1 MKKKKLILISF
12 LSIICLTACIL
23 IASLCSKG
31 DNNDYNE
38 APIKPVEKLGYYN
51 SDLFPIER
59 AEKTTKNVV
68 ELSTLYSIG
77 ENGVVSVTGAYTSG
91 FTDSSVINISS
102 ENDLYAFS
110 YLCNEYVS
118 NGTYPFLAYSY
129 QLTQNIDYSDC
140 LYSFLPIGYTSNI
153 GFSGIFNG
161 NGYEIENLKFE
172 SITTTNQEKYNNI
185 EYYAM
190 FTLVAEDAQISNF
203 GIINPFID
211 NLVKPENLVGTSVI
225 AGVNYGHIGYVFVK
239 DLRDIEEDAG
249 INAAG
254 QGRISLLVGKNGSS
268 ENKVGSIENC
278 YVAATIVVSFQN
290 TEYLDFNELLVEN
303 YADISNLYYYNKSIT
318 KYTSHDA
325 TEDVEYLGIG
335 IAYNGRVKYGTRCGS
350 EKELTETLLALNGNY
365 WKDETSYGVDSS
377 TFDIATPITRGMDY
391 DIESKT
397 FYIDD
402 EMDFA
407 YMYELMRESSYFAS
421 NQITYEIRSNID
433 LSLLNPDAYYYGKAI
448 AATIKGKVGSYES
461 VYFSNSQP
469 SSYPTIFDPVFKNYA
484 LNEGVE
490 CYGVFPYL
498 SGVIQ
503 DLNIAITSP
512 SYSLSHVTTSS
523 NTKSIGFVSGL
534 IEGGLVNNVNVF
546 ASSVELNDNVNRYY
560 FGSIAGIIS
569 GGAAIQNVTASLSFS
584 DGTQGS
590 INGSIA
596 YDKGIA
602 LGGIVGFIAKTYANV
617 YDALSCVNFNL
628 NLNSACEVSVG
639 GIIGSG
645 YTRNY
650 NGNKTSQLENRG
662 SIVINSGASATNL
675 YASGIIAHQLGMQDE
690 VTLFNNIGDIT
701 LNSTGTANTYVSG
714 ISNVDLAS
722 SSNLKERGIV
732 KYSASGFTNAS
743 NINITSSTGNVYYAG
758 VLNLNSTSF
767 TSSIDNMYNLGYK
780 AISGNNTYLDPQSI
794 EMSAA
799 STYAGVINNIGGST
813 NYKVNAEIVYNFR
826 DIIIKNDSA
835 VSGKELSYSAVML
848 GGNIN
853 YIDVRNEGN
862 IDINLISAF
871 NNTNTLNVMGV
882 FDTLSLGC
890 SASEIYNGGNITI
903 TDKSSS
909 TKNLNIN
916 VSGIARL
923 NNAVIED
930 LEQNPLDVSFDNTL
944 VGSLD
949 KAINNGNILITS
961 DNYDKDTV
969 TANNSSLTNLNLVGD
984 INASGI
990 VNTNSGI
997 ISNVFNLGDIT
1008 LDIYATTATDYN
1020 AGGIVCEQDGE
1031 YAQIRDTANN
1041 GELQLI
1047 NMSLNAATLNAG
1059 GIVAKNDST
1068 GSNINQIISFSINY
1082 GSVLVFN
1089 ANDNMALA
1097 DAAIDGTNAMAS
1109 GILGVGFC
1117 NTVNVVNYGNIY
1129 SSEAAGGMICIAD
1142 LQAFDNSEANLA
1154 NTLNYGNIYAI
1165 RKYYSDASAG
1175 GNLVYL
1181 TYNKIISLNSNYIFA
1196 GDQTIQKQYIGAIVS
1211 LIRYSSNSLNI
1222 RYLIN
1227 FYQATAIVARELN
1240 SPSQAIDTSNFIT
1253 TRGSADTFG
1262 GGSIKY
1268 APLSTIS
1275 DELGNIGVFSDEFV
1289 FHQAIN
1295 GIGLDESK
1303 VTDKY
1308 ITDYFAFIRFD
1319 KINDTLLD
1327 KIGWRAIAYGDAA
1340 TQFAR
1345 NLTALSTLLD
1355 KAGYNSS
1362 SSLISDAMNSRTWLS
1377 SCDFEIIKSV
1387 ITESLASGELTDEDL
1402 KSILN
1407 YMLFDSESQTVITS
1421 SLRSNIISG
1430 IIEYYDLENTDYY
1443 TLLQSLLY
1451 DELLAKI
1458 VAEEDANYKAVLTKI
1473 QSIISTAS
1481 DTELESVL
1489 NGYINALLADDSN
1502 EILSP
1507 LFNEYNDYYLT
1518 KKMNLVNTLISGYSE
1533 DTLQKMYDSLSSGS
1547 SSTSADSLKYQMYL
1561 QEHPTEAV
1569 EIYSNLFTMNSTS
1582 NNEYYQEALNS
1593 MLSKYNIVDTIDN
1606 DDSFSI
1612 SNMDD
1617 TNTALSGSAYIN
1629 GTAQAYEKNY
1639 TELWNLIKNDK
1650 DLQSYISTNYF
1661 SSIKNPTDGL
1671 NYSALIAKA
1680 TEYNNTY
1687 QTQDAPSTYGS
1698 KQGVFRTTSLTGDIR
1713 NRFIYTPDSVNN
1725 ITTYYYG
1732 PFNYDGSIWNNS
1744 TMSSKNPPYNQGYDI
1759 YANQAISGTQK
1770 TYFPFFISTNKKIT
1784 ENQIAQSNTT
1794 SSFGYRT
1801 YIWNDL
1807 GKSGGTSSKSS
1818 AGQWVS
1824 DYILQKRADDVTAVL
1839 YKNYNT
1845 GEYIVDN
1852 YDFSPNK
1859 VYRQDSTNSST
1870 VISEAD
1876 TVNYSPIDGSN
1887 ITLTENNIYNHSAK
1901 ISTGNPYE
1909 SDFLKGYATSDIITG
1924 IWCMFDLWY
1933 EGGAIGAYITSKTA
1947 SDQDGVT
1954 IDDGHTGVHTTQYT
1968 YYQIVDLVKLDG
1980 VRTKGKNTGT
1990 DDTDEISI
1998 ISALMT
2004 QILSTDAGKEVVLRA
2019 LASYSSSNTINNN
2032 NISNMITSAI
2042 RGTDVAGQAITEVFA
2057 TLDSTSLENITYSN
2071 TQTLKQHFDSLIK
2084 DVEYTTAQNIALFAS
2099 SDIES
2104 FKKLLEIV
2112 FTNIPD
2118 NDSGNVITSK
2128 DTQYFLYKYVAYLKE
2143 NGYTNEQILEAINSA
2158 NATDLEAFIEL
2169 SKFDFDYTITTSD
2182 LAEITG
2188 TSYIFYKF
2196 DVVHT
2201 GVITINGTQSQDHGD
2216 TASTSTWIIPANT
2229 NIDISGD
2236 GDIMDYELYGVNS
2249 ITTGTD
2255 SMYYVLELTFTNGN
2269 ITINGSRQLASE
2281 GENVTAEWVL
2291 QANTTYNIETDGTYP
2306 EISDAKIYRKNEI
2319 ELVMDSTVEV
2329 KFTGSVTIDG
2339 VTNTHASSQTA
2350 NWDLT
2355 AGTYSVVISEGTSIE
2370 YLNYPMTYNLPTV
2383 TYRMG
2388 DATGTGSNV
2397 TVTSGEVQSLPIT
2410 TSQTYTRTSTTVY
2423 TYGTLSF
2430 NNVPTGSTISLE
2442 LTANN
2447 NYNITTTNSFSDG
2460 VTGKTATIDSYNGE
2474 SWFFRGSADNRTLSQ
2489 IKITYTLVFGSDTI
2503 TYTQYLFDVSNANS
2517 TSITGTPATITNYI
2531 LDDGNITTINNSS
2544 LSITG
2549 LENTNHT
2556 CLFVCSDGTNV
2567 SPADLNVSN
2576 AALEANMYTPVDF
2589 TTATQYADLSDIED
2603 RYNAYYTALSQI
2615 GKYIV
2620 DSTLVSKS
2628 VSTSSFTIDE
2638 PSIILVKTSN
2648 SGGTIKIDGI
2658 SKTATG
2664 QYVAFYVT
2672 ENKTY
2677 NIETTNATITEVLV
2691 VNNDSVLT
2699 VTGNELVEFN
2709 NGDINEI
2716 IFTGTN
2722 YTYLSNYD
2730 LQIATNRS
2738 DMIAAI
2744 DVLFPSM
2751 FNDSNLYNSNKEYYI
2766 FDKDIISGFTNDEL
2780 KSIIIL
2786 LAQASYND
2794 ESSILGKL
2802 VANLA
2807 SEYYDDLILEY
2818 EELNQYAVNKI
2829 WDIAQAD
2836 EASYEDITKLLLAAY
2851 IGDDYLDCDNKLLSS
2866 KIYSILNSYSSGN
2879 YQYIISNTTVDS
2891 DKFIELIIHL
2901 GITSNIDG
2909 FGIYALSASTGIK
2922 DGIFIPDNFDLTEMD
2937 AKYDITSDSIVLSD
2951 TELSD
2956 WREKNSDSS
2965 EDSSVN
2971 HAFDKEMKQLKKS
2984 IATTIFTLNLG
2995 ATDSSGNSL
3004 VLYSSPE
3011 LIDLD
3016 NHVITYYIP
3025 KNLSI
3030 SSSLTINKLSMAHN
3044 ATANKQ
3050 VGSVLVFTLSNN
3062 TYTLTDAIKV
3072 TAEDENEVASYTI
3085 IIEKVDM
3092 SFSLTPSESTVAD
3105 GNLELNVT
3113 SPKNGGVGKLPAN
3126 LDLTPFITIKD
3137 STSNVVDSYNAADAC
3152 YTYFELSMEEEDHI
3166 IDQNGSAVITMHIF
3180 DTLKAGTYTLT
3191 LSIYGMT
3198 ETVTFIKPENVG
3210 NSITDVQFDGKQVEL
3225 LAGQTVTSYVPF
3237 GIAYDDTDLEN
3248 YLYLDYE
3255 PTISPGATASIAVS
3269 KGDLENSVTIYYE
3282 IVYTIT
3288 SESGITA
3295 VYTHRLQELDPFSVG
3310 NSYVDLFKDGASEG
3324 TYTYLASNNQI
3335 TASYSR
3341 DEGAPTYRVKF
3352 IMDNFFYGDT
3362 TSFTHT
3368 PEAEVGVAV
3377 DSALSEGI
3385 SVTISQNAD
3394 PKTYSYSYVYDSYG
3408 SWNGEEYHRT
3418 YTFPALKI
3426 TKEASKDA
3434 SLSKLTFLD
3443 DYSRLSGANTIVNP
3457 NYAML
3462 PENPNDDDQ
3471 PYKDDNIDENEYY
3484 YETVKGETPKKI
3496 TVGSNTI
3503 NYASSG
3509 NDYSTH
3515 DTTSDY
3521 YTNHFYALGIVS
3533 NTELGYYAPTFAIEE
3548 HAEIYQ
3554 YITQTI
3560 INNYGA
3566 SQTKTDTEILN
3577 DMSSTI
3583 YIYVPFVK
3591 EAEKDYSIENKNIT
3605 TLLVKLDNGLWTDVY
3620 QPSFYTDGSA
3630 ALGNMNGSK
3639 NTVIQIDGVNYVVD
3653 SSAGKPTENQSLNMD
3668 YIGTPKANH
3677 FWYVSYI
3684 VLSESYLT
3692 DENIGTDDFDN
3703 PYYKAYHISI
3713 IDQSNNVYYEVS
3725 IKAPAE
3731 FNPESLYLNI
3741 NVNKYDED
3749 EVFIESQQISAY
3761 ANKDEESKYDGYSS
3775 YSLERS
3781 LQILPSGYYYFYIAL
3796 PEGYSARYK
3805 TSKANTNENESE
3817 SGAYQP
3823 PSSIVTQRIELE
3835 IEIYAND
3842 ESDGTVWGVS
3852 TQTNYIR
3859 LIIAAEE

>member
-12 LSIICLTACIL
+12 LSIICLTACI
-23 IASLCSKG
+23 IIVSLCSKG

-38 APIKPVEKLGYYN
+38 ALIKPVEKLGYYN
-51 SDLFPIER
+51 SDLFPIEK
-59 AEKTTKNVV
+59 AEKPTKNVV
-68 ELSTLYSIG
+68 ELSTLYAIG
-77 ENGVVSVTGAYTSG
+77 DSGVVSVTSSYTNG
-91 FTDSSVINISS
+91 FNTESVINISS
-102 ENDLYAFS
+102 EKDLYAFS

-118 NGTYPFLAYSY
+118 NATYPFLAYSY

-140 LYSFLPIGYTSNI
+140 LYSFLPIGYTSDS
-153 GFSGIFNG
+153 GFSGVFNG

-190 FTLVAEDAQISNF
+190 FTLVAEGAQISNF

-211 NLVKPENLVGTSVI
+211 NLVKPDNLVGTAVI

-249 INAAG
+249 VNAAG

-268 ENKVGSIENC
+268 DNKVGSIENC

-318 KYTSHDA
+318 KYAINGD
-325 TEDVEYLGIG
+325 TENVEYLGIG

-350 EKELTETLLALNGNY
+350 EKELTETLLALTDATGVKH

-377 TFDIATPITRGMDY
+377 TFDIATPITRGMNY
-391 DIESKT
+391 DSKSKT
-397 FYIDD
+397 FYVDD

-407 YMYELMRESSYFAS
+407 YMFELMRESSYFAS

-448 AATIKGKVGSYES
+448 AATIKGKEGSYES
-461 VYFSNSQP
+461 VYFSDSTP
-469 SSYPTIFDPVFKNYA
+469 SNYPTIFDPVFKNYA

-498 SGVIQ
+498 SGVVQ
-503 DLNIAITSP
+503 DLNIAITSS

-523 NTKSIGFVSGL
+523 NTKTIGFVSGL

-546 ASSVELNDNVNRYY
+546 ASSVELNDNINRYY

-569 GGAAIQNVTASLSFS
+569 GGAAIQNVTASLSFN

-590 INGSIA
+590 INSSIA

-602 LGGIVGFIAKTYANV
+602 LGGIVGFIAKTYGNV

-650 NGNKTSQLENRG
+650 NGNKTSKLENRG
-662 SIVINSGASATNL
+662 SIVVNSGASATNL

-701 LNSTGTANTYVSG
+701 LNTTGSANTYVSG

-732 KYSASGFTNAS
+732 KYAASGFTNAS
-743 NINITSSTGNVYYAG
+743 NINITSSRGNVYYAG

-780 AISGNNTYLDPQSI
+780 AISGKNTYLDPQSI

-835 VSGKELSYSAVML
+835 VSSKELYYSAVML

-862 IDINLISAF
+862 ININLTSAF

-903 TDKSSS
+903 TDKNST

-916 VSGIARL
+916 VSGIARF

-930 LEQNPLDVSFDNTL
+930 LEQNPLDSSFDNTL

-969 TANNSSLTNLNLVGD
+969 TANNSSLTNLNLVGS

-990 VNTNSGI
+990 VSKNSGI

-1008 LDIYATTATDYN
+1008 LDIYATTASNYN
-1020 AGGIVCEQDGE
+1020 AGGIVCEQDGK

-1047 NMSLNAATLNAG
+1047 NMSLEAATLNAG

-1068 GSNINQIISFSINY
+1068 GSNINQIISFTINY

-1089 ANDNMALA
+1089 ANDNMELA
-1097 DAAIDGTNAMAS
+1097 SATIDGTNAMAS

-1165 RKYYSDASAG
+1165 RKYFSDASAG

-1181 TYNKIISLNSNYIFA
+1181 TYNNIITLNSQYIFA

-1227 FYQATAIVARELN
+1227 FYQATAIVAKELN
-1240 SPSQAIDTSNFIT
+1240 SPSQVIDTSNFIT

-1345 NLTALSTLLD
+1345 NLSALSALLD

-1377 SCDFEIIKSV
+1377 SCDSEIIKSI
-1387 ITESLASGELTDEDL
+1387 ITESLASGELTEEDL
-1402 KSILN
+1402 KNILN

-1421 SLRSNIISG
+1421 SLRSNIITG

-1443 TLLQSLLY
+1443 ILLQSLLY

-1458 VAEEDANYKAVLTKI
+1458 VAEEDANYKAILTKI

-1489 NGYINALLADDSN
+1489 NDYINALLADDSN

-1561 QEHPTEAV
+1561 QEHPTDAV
-1569 EIYSNLFTMNSTS
+1569 AIYSTLFTMNSTS
-1582 NNEYYQEALNS
+1582 NNEYYQEALNT
-1593 MLSKYNIVDTIDN
+1593 MLAKYNIVDTIDN

-1612 SNMDD
+1612 NNMVDN
-1617 TNTALSGSAYIN
+1617 NTALSGSAYIN
-1629 GTAQAYEKNY
+1629 GTAQAYTKNY
-1639 TELWNLIKNDK
+1639 TELWNIIKNDK
-1650 DLQSYISTNYF
+1650 DLQAYISTNYF
-1661 SSIKNPTDGL
+1661 RSVKNPTDGL
-1671 NYSALIAKA
+1671 NYYAIIAKA

-1687 QTQDAPSTYGS
+1687 QTQDAPATYEDSAKEGVYRTEST
-1698 KQGVFRTTSLTGDIR
+1698 TGDIR
-1713 NRFIYTPDSVNN
+1713 NRFIYTPDLVNN
-1725 ITTYYYG
+1725 IATYYYG

-1744 TMSSKNPPYNQGYDI
+1744 TMSGKNPPYNQGYDI
-1759 YANQAISGTQK
+1759 YANQAVSGTTK
-1770 TYFPFFISTNKKIT
+1770 TYFPFFIATNEKTT
-1784 ENQIAQSNTT
+1784 ENQIAKSNTT
-1794 SSFGYRT
+1794 SSFGYKPFV
-1801 YIWNDL
+1801 WNDV
-1807 GKSGGTSSKSS
+1807 GKSGGTSDKAS

-1839 YKNYNT
+1839 YKNYNS
-1845 GEYIVDN
+1845 GEYIVDY
-1852 YDFSPNK
+1852 YDYSPNK
-1859 VYRQDSTNSST
+1859 IYHQTGNNSST
-1870 VISEAD
+1870 VISETA
-1876 TVNYSPIDGSN
+1876 TTNYSPIDGSN
-1887 ITLTENNIYNHSAK
+1887 ITLTENNKYKHGTT
-1901 ISTGNPYE
+1901 STGNPYE

-1933 EGGAIGAYITSKTA
+1933 SGGAIGAYITSKDNGDNA
-1947 SDQDGVT
+1947 DGGYSG
-1954 IDDGHTGVHTTQYT
+1954 IHTTLYT
-1968 YYQIVDLVKLDG
+1968 YYQIADLVKLDG

-1990 DDTDEISI
+1990 SDTDEISI

-2004 QILSTDAGKEVVLRA
+2004 KILSTNAGKRVVLRA
-2019 LASYSSSNTINNN
+2019 LASYSASNS
-2032 NISNMITSAI
+2032 ISNINIANMLTSAI
-2042 RGTDVAGQAITEVFA
+2042 RGTDVAGETITDVFA
-2057 TLDSTSLENITYSN
+2057 TLNSVSLNNIAYSN
-2071 TQTLKQHFDSLIK
+2071 TQTLKQYFDSLIQN
-2084 DVEYTTAQNIALFAS
+2084 VEYTTAQNIALLAS

-2118 NDSGNVITSK
+2118 NNSGNTISSK
-2128 DTQYFLYKYVAYLKE
+2128 DTRYFLYNYYLELKE
-2143 NGYTNEQILEAINSA
+2143 SGLSDAEILSAINSA
-2158 NATDLEAFIEL
+2158 DSQDLVAFEEL
-2169 SKFDFDYTITTSD
+2169 SNTDFSYQITSEQLDD
-2182 LAEITG
+2182 LASEYNLFKFNITHNDSISVNGSASGDYG
-2188 TSYIFYKF
+2188 TSQ
-2196 DVVHT
+2196 
-2201 GVITINGTQSQDHGD
+2201 G
-2216 TASTSTWIIPANT
+2216 TSTWNIANDT
-2229 NIDISGD
+2229 NINITGD
-2236 GDIMDYELYGVNS
+2236 GDIYNYELYGVDS
-2249 ITTGTD
+2249 ITTGAL
-2255 SMYYVLELTFTNGN
+2255 SPYYVLELEFSGGTIVIDGVSKTSSGSQWILDGNTDYQITTNNTNPNITSAKLYNKNEFTLEEDGTVRATFRGTV
-2269 ITINGSRQLASE
+2269 TINGVVKTNNTLATSSWTLTE
-2281 GENVTAEWVL
+2281 GTYTVTVSTG
-2291 QANTTYNIETDGTYP
+2291 TTFNELSLPDGTTF
-2306 EISDAKIYRKNEI
+2306 E
-2319 ELVMDSTVEV
+2319 
-2329 KFTGSVTIDG
+2329 
-2339 VTNTHASSQTA
+2339 
-2350 NWDLT
+2350 
-2355 AGTYSVVISEGTSIE
+2355 
-2370 YLNYPMTYNLPTV
+2370 
-2383 TYRMG
+2383 
-2388 DATGTGSNV
+2388 
-2397 TVTSGEVQSLPIT
+2397 
-2410 TSQTYTRTSTTVY
+2410 
-2423 TYGTLSF
+2423 
-2430 NNVPTGSTISLE
+2430 
-2442 LTANN
+2442 
-2447 NYNITTTNSFSDG
+2447 
-2460 VTGKTATIDSYNGE
+2460 
-2474 SWFFRGSADNRTLSQ
+2474 
-2489 IKITYTLVFGSDTI
+2489 
-2503 TYTQYLFDVSNANS
+2503 
-2517 TSITGTPATITNYI
+2517 
-2531 LDDGNITTINNSS
+2531 
-2544 LSITG
+2544 
-2549 LENTNHT
+2549 LEN
-2556 CLFVCSDGTNV
+2556 
-2567 SPADLNVSN
+2567 LNVSN
-2576 AALEANMYTPVDF
+2576 GYEEINLYEEINIGSLYSYAVLSEIENSYNTYYEA
-2589 TTATQYADLSDIED
+2589 LSDVGSYIAA
-2603 RYNAYYTALSQI
+2603 NLINQAYSNSSVTIYDSS
-2615 GKYIV
+2615 IV
-2620 DSTLVSKS
+2620 
-2628 VSTSSFTIDE
+2628 
-2638 PSIILVKTSN
+2638 LVKSSN
-2648 SGGTIKIDGI
+2648 STGTIIINGVTKD
-2658 SKTATG
+2658 ATG
-2664 QYVAFYVT
+2664 GYVAFYLP
-2672 ENKTY
+2672 EAGAY
-2677 NIETTNATITEVLV
+2677 NITGTASISNVLIINRDDYLSVQNNSTIIL
-2691 VNNDSVLT
+2691 NNT
-2699 VTGNELVEFN
+2699 
-2709 NGDINEI
+2709 DILYS
-2716 IFTGTN
+2716 GTN
-2722 YTYLSNYD
+2722 YTYLSNFN
-2730 LQIATNRS
+2730 LQIATHRS

-2751 FNDSNLYNSNKEYYI
+2751 FNDSNLYDSNKEYYI
-2766 FDKDIISGFTNDEL
+2766 FDNDIIYGFTNDEL

-2786 LAQASYND
+2786 LAQASYED
-2794 ESSILGKL
+2794 ETSILGRL
-2802 VANLA
+2802 INNLA
-2807 SEYYDDLILEY
+2807 SEYYDDIILEY
-2818 EELNQYAVNKI
+2818 EELAQYAVNKI
-2829 WDIAQAD
+2829 WDIAEAN

-2866 KIYSILNSYSSGN
+2866 KIYSILNGYSSGN

-2937 AKYDITSDSIVLSD
+2937 AKYDITSNGIILSD
-2951 TELSD
+2951 SEQAD
-2956 WREKNSDSS
+2956 WREKNSVSS
-2965 EDSSVN
+2965 EASSVN
-2971 HAFDKEMKQLKKS
+2971 NAFDEEMKQLKKS

-2995 ATDSSGNSL
+2995 AKDLSGNSL

-3025 KNLSI
+3025 KNLSL
-3030 SSSLTINKLSMAHN
+3030 STSLTINKLSMAN
-3044 ATANKQ
+3044 KATANKQ
-3050 VGSVLVFTLSNN
+3050 VGSVIVFALSNN
-3062 TYTLTDAIKV
+3062 TYTLTNAIEV

-3092 SFSLTPSESTVAD
+3092 SFSLTPQQSTVAD
-3105 GNLELNVT
+3105 GKLELNVT

-3126 LDLTPFITIKD
+3126 LDLTPFITIQD
-3137 STSNVVDSYNAADAC
+3137 SSSNVVDLYDAMDDC
-3152 YTYFELSMEEEDHI
+3152 YTYFELSMEDDDHI
-3166 IDQNGSAVITMHIF
+3166 IDQNGSAVITMYIL
-3180 DTLKAGTYTLT
+3180 DTLQAGTYTLT
-3191 LSIYGMT
+3191 LSIYGMI
-3198 ETVTFIKPENVG
+3198 ETVIFIKPENVG
-3210 NSITDVQFDGKQVEL
+3210 NSITNVQFDGKQIEL
-3225 LAGQTVTSYVPF
+3225 LAGQTVTSHVPF
-3237 GIAYDDTDLEN
+3237 GIAYDDTDLED

-3255 PTISPGATASIAVS
+3255 PTISPGATVSIAVS
-3269 KGDLENSVTIYYE
+3269 KGDVENSQTIYYE
-3282 IVYTIT
+3282 IIYTIT
-3288 SESGITA
+3288 SESGATA
-3295 VYTHRLQELDPFSVG
+3295 VYTHRLQELEPFSVG

-3324 TYTYLASNNQI
+3324 TYTYLASSNQI

-3341 DEGAPTYRVKF
+3341 DEGTPTYRVKF

-3368 PEAEVGVAV
+3368 PQTEVGVAV

-3385 SVTISQNAD
+3385 SVTISQNAES
-3394 PKTYSYSYVYDSYG
+3394 KTYSYSYVYDSYG

-3418 YTFPALKI
+3418 YVFPALKI

-3443 DYSRLSGANTIVNP
+3443 DYSRLSGANTVVNP

-3462 PENPNDDDQ
+3462 PENPNDEDN
-3471 PYKDDNIDENEYY
+3471 PYKNDNIGANEYY
-3484 YETVKGETPKKI
+3484 YETVKSETPKKI

-3509 NDYSTH
+3509 NDYNTY
-3515 DTTSDY
+3515 DTSSDY

-3548 HAEIYQ
+3548 HAQIYQ
-3554 YITQTI
+3554 YITQAI
-3560 INNYGA
+3560 IENYGA
-3566 SQTKTDTEILN
+3566 GQTLTDTEILN
-3577 DMSSTI
+3577 NMDSII

-3591 EAEKDYSIENKNIT
+3591 ETEKNNPIESKNIT
-3605 TLLVKLDNGLWTDVY
+3605 TLLVKLNNGVWQEVY
-3620 QPSFYTDGSA
+3620 EPSFYIDGTDS
-3630 ALGNMNGSK
+3630 LGNMNGSK
-3639 NTVIQIDGVNYVVD
+3639 DTKIIINGESYVVD

-3668 YIGTPKANH
+3668 YIGTPKVNH

-3692 DENIGTDDFDN
+3692 DENIGTENFDN
-3703 PYYKAYHISI
+3703 PYYKSYHISI
-3713 IDQSNNVYYEVS
+3713 IDQSNNVFYEVS
-3725 IKAPAE
+3725 IKAPETFKA
-3731 FNPESLYLNI
+3731 ESLYLNI
-3741 NVNKYDED
+3741 NVNKYDEK
-3749 EVFIESQQISAY
+3749 EVFTESQQISAY
-3761 ANKDEESKYDGYSS
+3761 ANKDEETKYAGYSS

-3796 PEGYSARYK
+3796 PEGYSAKYK
-3805 TSKANTNENESE
+3805 ISKDNTNQNENEV
-3817 SGAYQP
+3817 GAYLP

-3859 LIIAAEE
+3859 LITAVED

>member
-38 APIKPVEKLGYYN
+38 AQIKPVEKLGYYN

-211 NLVKPENLVGTSVI
+211 NLVKPENLEGTSVI

-512 SYSLSHVTTSS
+512 SCSLSHVTTSS

-617 YDALSCVNFNL
+617 YDVLSCVNFNL

-662 SIVINSGASATNL
+662 NIVINSGASATNL

-903 TDKSSS
+903 TDKNST

-1345 NLTALSTLLD
+1345 NLSALSTLLD

-1377 SCDFEIIKSV
+1377 SCDSEIIKSV

-1569 EIYSNLFTMNSTS
+1569 AIYSTLFTMNSTS

-1606 DDSFSI
+1606 DDSFTI
-1612 SNMDD
+1612 NNMVDN
-1617 TNTALSGSAYIN
+1617 NTALSGSAYIN
-1629 GTAQAYEKNY
+1629 GTAQAYTKNY

-1661 SSIKNPTDGL
+1661 SSVKNPTDGL

-1687 QTQDAPSTYGS
+1687 QTQDAPATYAQNDS
-1698 KQGVFRTTSLTGDIR
+1698 AITKEGVFRTESTTGDII

-1725 ITTYYYG
+1725 IATYYYG
-1732 PFNYDGSIWNNS
+1732 PYNYDGTIWNNS
-1744 TMSSKNPPYNQGYDI
+1744 TMLAKNPPYNQGYDI
-1759 YANQAISGTQK
+1759 YANQAVSGTTK
-1770 TYFPFFISTNKKIT
+1770 TFFPFFIATSEKTT
-1784 ENQIAQSNTT
+1784 ENQIAKSNTT
-1794 SSFGYRT
+1794 SSFGYKPFV
-1801 YIWNDL
+1801 WNDV
-1807 GKSGGTSSKSS
+1807 GKSGGTGDKAS

-1839 YKNYNT
+1839 YKNYNS
-1845 GEYIVDN
+1845 GEYIVDY
-1852 YDFSPNK
+1852 YDYSPNK
-1859 VYRQDSTNSST
+1859 VYHQTGSNSST
-1870 VISEAD
+1870 VISETA
-1876 TVNYSPIDGSN
+1876 TTNYSPIDGSN
-1887 ITLTENNIYNHSAK
+1887 ITLTENNKYDHEQK
-1901 ISTGNPYE
+1901 STGNPYE

-1933 EGGAIGAYITSKTA
+1933 SGGAIGAYITSKNNGDNA
-1947 SDQDGVT
+1947 DGGYKG
-1954 IDDGHTGVHTTQYT
+1954 IHTTRYT
-1968 YYQIVDLVKLDG
+1968 YYQISDLVNLDG
-1980 VRTKGKNTGT
+1980 IRTKGKNTGT
-1990 DDTDEISI
+1990 ADIDEISI

-2004 QILSTDAGKEVVLRA
+2004 KILSTDAGKRVVLRA
-2019 LASYSSSNTINNN
+2019 LASYSSSNTISNN
-2032 NISNMITSAI
+2032 NISNMLTSAI
-2042 RGTDVAGQAITEVFA
+2042 RGTDVAGEAITEVFA
-2057 TLDSTSLENITYSN
+2057 ALNSTSLNNITYSN
-2071 TQTLKQHFDSLIK
+2071 TQTLKQYFDSLIQN
-2084 DVEYTTAQNIALFAS
+2084 VEYTPAQNIALLAS

-2118 NDSGNVITSK
+2118 NNSGNTISSK
-2128 DTQYFLYKYVAYLKE
+2128 DTRYFLYNYYLELKE
-2143 NGYTNEQILEAINSA
+2143 SGLSDAEILAAINSA
-2158 NATDLEAFIEL
+2158 NATDLEAFVEL
-2169 SKFDFDYTITTSD
+2169 SEFDFSYQILASEIESIASGYNLYKLNITHTESISVNGSASGDY
-2182 LAEITG
+2182 G
-2188 TSYIFYKF
+2188 TSQGI
-2196 DVVHT
+2196 
-2201 GVITINGTQSQDHGD
+2201 
-2216 TASTSTWIIPANT
+2216 STWNIANDT
-2229 NIDISGD
+2229 NINITGD
-2236 GDIMDYELYGVNS
+2236 GDIYDYELYGVDS
-2249 ITTGTD
+2249 IATGA
-2255 SMYYVLELTFTNGN
+2255 SSPYYVLELEFNNGTIVIDGASKTTSPSQWTLNGN
-2269 ITINGSRQLASE
+2269 TEYQITTNNTAPSITSAKLYNKNEFTLDEDGTVTAKFIGTVTINGVSKTNNTLASSSWDLTE
-2281 GENVTAEWVL
+2281 
-2291 QANTTYNIETDGTYP
+2291 GTYP
-2306 EISDAKIYRKNEI
+2306 VTVSTGATFEELELPDGTVLGLEDLNVSSGYEELSLYEEINIGSIYSYANLDDI
-2319 ELVMDSTVEV
+2319 ENNYNTYYDSLSIIGRYIANNLIENNSNTSFTITEPSIVLVKASSSNGTII
-2329 KFTGSVTIDG
+2329 IDG
-2339 VTNTHASSQTA
+2339 VEKQAVNGYVAF
-2350 NWDLT
+2350 
-2355 AGTYSVVISEGTSIE
+2355 
-2370 YLNYPMTYNLPTV
+2370 
-2383 TYRMG
+2383 
-2388 DATGTGSNV
+2388 
-2397 TVTSGEVQSLPIT
+2397 
-2410 TSQTYTRTSTTVY
+2410 YTPV
-2423 TYGTLSF
+2423 
-2430 NNVPTGSTISLE
+2430 
-2442 LTANN
+2442 A
-2447 NYNITTTNSFSDG
+2447 
-2460 VTGKTATIDSYNGE
+2460 KSY
-2474 SWFFRGSADNRTLSQ
+2474 
-2489 IKITYTLVFGSDTI
+2489 
-2503 TYTQYLFDVSNANS
+2503 
-2517 TSITGTPATITNYI
+2517 SITGTAAISNVLI
-2531 LDDGNITTINNSS
+2531 INRDDYLSVQNNS
-2544 LSITG
+2544 T
-2549 LENTNHT
+2549 
-2556 CLFVCSDGTNV
+2556 
-2567 SPADLNVSN
+2567 
-2576 AALEANMYTPVDF
+2576 
-2589 TTATQYADLSDIED
+2589 
-2603 RYNAYYTALSQI
+2603 
-2615 GKYIV
+2615 
-2620 DSTLVSKS
+2620 
-2628 VSTSSFTIDE
+2628 
-2638 PSIILVKTSN
+2638 IIL
-2648 SGGTIKIDGI
+2648 
-2658 SKTATG
+2658 
-2664 QYVAFYVT
+2664 
-2672 ENKTY
+2672 
-2677 NIETTNATITEVLV
+2677 
-2691 VNNDSVLT
+2691 NNT
-2699 VTGNELVEFN
+2699 
-2709 NGDINEI
+2709 DILYS
-2716 IFTGTN
+2716 GTN
-2722 YTYLSNYD
+2722 YTYLGNYD

-2802 VANLA
+2802 VDNLA
-2807 SEYYDDLILEY
+2807 SEYYTDLILEY

-2829 WDIAQAD
+2829 WDITQAD

-2937 AKYDITSDSIVLSD
+2937 AMYDITSNGIILSNS
-2951 TELSD
+2951 EQSD
-2956 WREKNSDSS
+2956 WREKNSISS

-2971 HAFDKEMKQLKKS
+2971 YAFDKEMKQLKKS

-2995 ATDSSGNSL
+2995 ATDLSDNSL

-3105 GNLELNVT
+3105 GKLELNVT

-3282 IVYTIT
+3282 IVYTII

-3368 PEAEVGVAV
+3368 PKAEVGVAV

-3462 PENPNDDDQ
+3462 PENPNDVDK

-3560 INNYGA
+3560 INNYGV

-3713 IDQSNNVYYEVS
+3713 IDQSNNVFYEVS
-3725 IKAPAE
+3725 IKAPDD

-3761 ANKDEESKYDGYSS
+3761 ANKDIVSKYDGYSS

-3805 TSKANTNENESE
+3805 TSKANTNNNTNE